1 MICTFSHYSKKGLFF
16 LVFVITTVT
25 IFSWH
30 EVYAATKKIVPTKS
44 SVAYKKMLAFA
55 CATKKTSTLC
65 AAVKF
70 TYKKSP
76 SAFTEQTFV
85 DSICKKNLKQCAL
98 FSTNARYKT
107 MSKKYLAKVPTTP
120 ATKSVETKNSNA
132 GGPSPNTQ
140 VNSRPD
146 NSNQPLDFPAVSDS
160 SNNFFPEYDPG
171 GRARMM
177 DTPGGRYIEEQLADP
192 KKKIDFFV
200 DALVAGKDAGF
211 LERYSNDNFT
221 EKEILE
227 IINGFR
233 AYNGLS
239 ALSLNP
245 KLVKAVEN
253 QAKYVDNVITARSI
267 GGLPLPEETMHE
279 QNSKDTFFTGK
290 SPTDR
295 ARYQGYENLPVAE
308 GISFGRNTTFLGALY
323 DLLYVPAHR
332 TMFIDP
338 YAKDIGFSLEKDED
352 NNSIYSGLST
362 AKSYKTAVINISMD
376 YSQKLAIEDVIYPKN
391 GTVLFAYDRSLAE
404 AGYPFNNEGT
414 DAVDAVGTAFTII
427 NYKTGVLRNTIKVRD
442 ITAQK
447 DLGLYLD
454 VYDNS
459 QVVMFRNAP
468 RSPLSPGHTYQISY
482 ADKNGKVRTSTF
494 STAPDE
500 NAVEL

>member
-1 MICTFSHYSKKGLFF
+1 MVSFGVALIG
-16 LVFVITTVT
+16 
-25 IFSWH
+25 IFSWQLTSLGAT
-30 EVYAATKKIVPTKS
+30 VKAIAATRS
-44 SVAYKKMLAFA
+44 AAAYKKMSTFTCKTKNLAA
-55 CATKKTSTLC
+55 LCTS
-65 AAVKF
+65 VKAF
-70 TYKKSP
+70 YKKSP
-76 SAFTEQTFV
+76 TKFTEQAFV
-85 DSICKKNLKQCAL
+85 DSVCKKSLKQCAL
-98 FSTNARYKT
+98 FSTNASYKA
-107 MSKKYLAKVPTTP
+107 MSKKYLAKVPANSAAKT
-120 ATKSVETKNSNA
+120 VETKNSNA
-132 GGPSPNTQ
+132 GGFAQNTS

-146 NSNQPLDFPAVSDS
+146 SSNQPLDFPAVSDS
-160 SNNFFPEYDPG
+160 SGSFFPDYDPG

-200 DALVAGKDAGF
+200 NALVSGKDAGF

-253 QAKYVDNVITARSI
+253 QAKYVDNVITARSV
-267 GGLPLPEETMHE
+267 GGLPPPEETMHE
-279 QNSKDTFFTGK
+279 QNSKDAFFTGK
-290 SPTDR
+290 SATDR

-338 YAKDIGFSLEKDED
+338 YAKDIGFSLENDED

-362 AKSYKTAVINISMD
+362 AESYKTAVINISMD
-376 YSQKLAIEDVIYPKN
+376 YSQQLAIEDVIYPKN
-391 GTVLFAYDRSLAE
+391 GTVLYAYDRSLAE

-414 DAVDAVGTAFTII
+414 DAVDANGTAFTII
-427 NYKTGVLRNTIKVRD
+427 NYKTGIVRNTIKLRD
-442 ITAQK
+442 MTAQR

-468 RSPLSPGHTYQISY
+468 RSPLSPGHEYQISY
-482 ADKNGKVRTSTF
+482 ADKNGKLRTSTF
-494 STAPDE
+494 STVPDE